1 MLWEENH
8 MFEGKVAI
16 VTGSGTG
23 IGEAIAIE
31 IAKRG
36 GKVAVNY
43 SKSKAEAEATGRAV
57 EAAGSEA
64 IVIQANV
71 SDDDDCKALV
81 EATLAKWGRVDVLV
95 NNAGTTKF
103 NDHDKLDGIDKDDF
117 LHIYS
122 TNLVGPYQ
130 MSRAVFP
137 TMKAQFEADGTRGS
151 IVNMAS
157 LAGVRGV
164 GSSVAYAASKG
175 ALNTMTM
182 SLARALGPA
191 VRVNAICPGWVGT
204 PWMTNEFGQ
213 EFFEVI
219 VKNVEKIT
227 PLAHAG
233 VAEDVALATLFF
245 ASDLSRHVTGETM
258 LVDGGHHLALK

>member
-1 MLWEENH
+1 

-23 IGEAIAIE
+23 IGEATAIE
-31 IAKRG
+31 IAKLG
-36 GKVAVNY
+36 GKIAVNY
-43 SKSKAEAEATGRAV
+43 SKSKTEAEETGAAV
-57 EAAGSEA
+57 EKAGGEA

-71 SDDDDCKALV
+71 SDDDDCKK
-81 EATLAKWGRVDVLV
+81 LAKAALDQWGRIDILI

-103 NDHDKLDGIDKDDF
+103 NDHANLDGIDKDDF
-117 LHIYS
+117 ERIYG
-122 TNLVGPYQ
+122 TNVIGPYQ
-130 MSRAVFP
+130 MVRAVFP
-137 TMKAQFEADGTRGS
+137 TMKQQHEKEGTVSS

-157 LAGVRGV
+157 IAGVRGI

-182 SLARALGPA
+182 SLARALGP
-191 VRVNAICPGWVGT
+191 VTRVNAICPGWVGT

-213 EFFEVI
+213 ELFDKI
-219 VKNVEKIT
+219 VENVAQIA
-227 PLAHAG
+227 PLKHAG
-233 VAEDVALATLFF
+233 TAEDVALATLFF
-245 ASDLSRHVTGETM
+245 AGPLSRHVTGETM

>member
-1 MLWEENH
+1 

-23 IGEAIAIE
+23 IGEATAIE
-31 IAKRG
+31 IAKLG

-43 SKSKAEAEATGRAV
+43 SKSKEAAEGTGAAV
-57 EAAGSEA
+57 EKAGSEA

-71 SDDDDCKALV
+71 TEDEDCKALV
-81 EATLAKWGRVDVLV
+81 KATLDKWGRVDVLI

-103 NDHDKLDGIDKDDF
+103 NDHDNLDGLDKEDF

-130 MSRAVFP
+130 MARAVFP
-137 TMKAQFEADGTRGS
+137 TMRDQFEASGTRGS

-157 LAGVRGV
+157 IAGVRGI

-182 SLARALGPA
+182 SLARALAPS

-213 EFFEVI
+213 ELFEQI
-219 VKNVEKIT
+219 EKRVVAIA
-227 PLAHAG
+227 PLKHAG
-233 VAEDVALATLFF
+233 NAEDVALATMFF
-245 ASDLSRHVTGETM
+245 AGPLSRHVTGETM

>member
-1 MLWEENH
+1 

-23 IGEAIAIE
+23 IGEAVAIE

-36 GKVAVNY
+36 GNVAVNY
-43 SKSKAEAEATGRAV
+43 SKSKNEAEATGRAV
-57 EAAGSEA
+57 EEAGGEA
-64 IVIQANV
+64 IVVQANV
-71 SDDDDCKALV
+71 AEDADCKKLV
-81 EATLAKWGRVDVLV
+81 QATLDKWGRVDILI

-103 NDHDKLDGIDKDDF
+103 NDHDNLDGLDKDDF

-130 MSRAVFP
+130 MARAVFP
-137 TMKAQFEADGTRGS
+137 TMRDQFEATGERGS
-151 IVNMAS
+151 IVNMS
-157 LAGVRGV
+157 SIAGVRGI

-182 SLARALGPA
+182 SLARALAPA

-213 EFFEVI
+213 EMFDVI
-219 VKNVEKIT
+219 VENVKKIA
-227 PLAHAG
+227 PLNHAG

-245 ASDLSRHVTGETM
+245 AGDLSRHVTGETM
-258 LVDGGHHLALK
+258 LVDGGHHLALR

>member
-1 MLWEENH
+1 

-23 IGEAIAIE
+23 IGEATAIE

-43 SKSKAEAEATGRAV
+43 SKSKAEAEATGHAV
-57 EAAGSEA
+57 EEAGSEA

-71 SDDDDCKALV
+71 TEDDDCKNLAKAALD
-81 EATLAKWGRVDVLV
+81 KWGRIDILI

-103 NDHDKLDGIDKDDF
+103 NDHDNLDGLDKDDF

-130 MSRAVFP
+130 MARAVFP
-137 TMKAQFEADGTRGS
+137 TMKAQYEADGTRGS
-151 IVNMAS
+151 IVNMS
-157 LAGVRGV
+157 SIAGVRGI

-182 SLARALGPA
+182 SLARALAPA

-204 PWMTNEFGQ
+204 PWMTKEFGQ

-219 VKNVEKIT
+219 VKNVEKIS
-227 PLAHAG
+227 PLGHAG
-233 VAEDVALATLFF
+233 IAEDVALATLFF
-245 ASDLSRHVTGETM
+245 AGDLSRHVTGETM
-258 LVDGGHHLALK
+258 LVDGGYHLALK

>member
-1 MLWEENH
+1 MEESP

-23 IGEAIAIE
+23 IGEATAIE
-31 IAKRG
+31 LAKLGAR
-36 GKVAVNY
+36 VAVNY
-43 SKSKAEAEATGRAV
+43 SKSKAEAEDTGAQV
-57 EAAGSEA
+57 EKVGSEA

-71 SDDDDCKALV
+71 SDDDDCQKLV
-81 EATLAKWGRVDVLV
+81 NATLEKWGRIDILI

-103 NDHDKLDGIDKDDF
+103 NDHDNLGGIDKEDF
-117 LHIYS
+117 LHIYG
-122 TNLVGPYQ
+122 TNVVGPYQ
-130 MSRAVFP
+130 MVRAAHP
-137 TMKAQFEADGTRGS
+137 TMKTQHDAEGTVGS

-157 LAGVRGV
+157 IAGVRGI

-213 EFFEVI
+213 ELFDKI
-219 VKNVEKIT
+219 VENVERIA
-227 PLAHAG
+227 PLNHAG
-233 VAEDVALATLFF
+233 TAEDVALATLFF
-245 ASDLSRHVTGETM
+245 AGPLSRHVTGETL

>member
-1 MLWEENH
+1 

-23 IGEAIAIE
+23 IGEATAIE
-31 IAKRG
+31 IAKLG

-43 SKSKAEAEATGRAV
+43 SKSKTEAEETGAAV
-57 EAAGSEA
+57 EKAGGEA

-71 SDDDDCKALV
+71 SDDDDCKKLAQ
-81 EATLAKWGRVDVLV
+81 ATLDKWGRVDVLI

-103 NDHDKLDGIDKDDF
+103 NDHANLDGINKDDF
-117 LHIYS
+117 DRIYG
-122 TNLVGPYQ
+122 TNVVGPYQ
-130 MSRAVFP
+130 MVRAVFP
-137 TMKAQFEADGTRGS
+137 AMKEQHENEGCVSS

-157 LAGVRGV
+157 IAGVRGI

-182 SLARALGPA
+182 SLARALGP
-191 VRVNAICPGWVGT
+191 VTRVNAICPGWVGT
-204 PWMTNEFGQ
+204 PWMTKEFGQ
-213 EFFEVI
+213 EMFDKI
-219 VKNVEKIT
+219 VKNVERIA
-227 PLAHAG
+227 PLNHAG
-233 VAEDVALATLFF
+233 TAEDVALATLFF
-245 ASDLSRHVTGETM
+245 AGPLSRHVTGETM